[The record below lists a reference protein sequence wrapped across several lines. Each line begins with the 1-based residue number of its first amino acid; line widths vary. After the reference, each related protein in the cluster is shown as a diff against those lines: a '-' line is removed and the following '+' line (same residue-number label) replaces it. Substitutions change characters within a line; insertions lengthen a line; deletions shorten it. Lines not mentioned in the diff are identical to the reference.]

1 MEEGSRKLKETF
13 DPMSAITKWS
23 IDKVRRATQ
32 EKGSRSFKSP
42 NSAEVNVKSLS
53 DDNREDEKKNISDNG
68 YAECFLLIPSKMII
82 KKFPLVAK

>member
-23 IDKVRRATQ
+23 IDKVRRAAQ

>member
-32 EKGSRSFKSP
+32 EQGSRSFKSP

-68 YAECFLLIPSKMII
+68 YAECFLLIPSKMLI
-82 KKFPLVAK
+82 KNFLW

>member
-1 MEEGSRKLKETF
+1 
-13 DPMSAITKWS
+13 MSAITKWS
-23 IDKVRRATQ
+23 IDKVMRATQ
-32 EKGSRSFKSP
+32 EKGSRSFKSR

-53 DDNREDEKKNISDNG
+53 DDDREDEEKNISDNG